1 MAEIVAIKHCLQR
14 QRQLLHSLLIETD
27 MILAKI
33 DPQRQ
38 EDEQEKQE
46 RVEAKLEAK
55 WQCQQEPSSCAHVK
69 KTLVTISSGPR
80 DNGEYTYRCCQ
91 CGLIL

>member
-27 MILAKI
+27 MVLAKI
-33 DPQRQ
+33 DLQRQ
-38 EDEQEKQE
+38 EDEEEKQE

-55 WQCQQEPSSCAHVK
+55 RQCQREPPPCTHVK